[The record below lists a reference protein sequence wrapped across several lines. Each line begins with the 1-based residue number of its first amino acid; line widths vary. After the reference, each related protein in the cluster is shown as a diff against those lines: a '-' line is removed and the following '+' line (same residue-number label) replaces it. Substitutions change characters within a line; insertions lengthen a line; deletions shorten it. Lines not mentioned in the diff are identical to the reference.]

1 MLLFRAEEHVDR
13 RCGQRGV
20 PKGAAF
26 QLAELWR
33 LAQHWYDDRLDHDWR
48 RKSVAERQRI
58 LDSIGLTGS
67 FWQID
72 GE

>member
-1 MLLFRAEEHVDR
+1 MLLFRSEEHVDR
-13 RCGQRGV
+13 WCGRRGV

-26 QLAELWR
+26 QLSELWR
-33 LAQHWYDDRLDHDWR
+33 LARHWYDDHLDHDWR

-67 FWQID
+67 FWQI
-72 GE
+72 ESE